1 MLTVR
6 NLTRQALGQQMLGPL
21 DLDLEAGRPVVL
33 GGPSGA
39 GKSLLLRAIADLDP
53 NKGEISLAGR
63 SRQSMSAPE
72 WRRKVT
78 YLAAEPGWWA
88 ERVGDHFEGPS
99 LDAAGKL
106 LPRLGFAAETLNWPI
121 TGLSTGERQRLALI
135 RLLVLAPAVMLLDEP
150 TSALDEENR
159 LRVEELIGERCAA
172 GASAL
177 IVSHDGKQAAR
188 LKARR
193 LSLLGGIIQ
202 EGGHADCPGD
212 GP

>member
-6 NLTRQALGQQMLGPL
+6 NLTRQVPGRQILGPI
-21 DLDLEAGRPVVL
+21 DLDLEPGRPVIL

-53 NKGEISLAGR
+53 NEGEVSLGGASRR
-63 SRQSMSAPE
+63 SVSAPE

-88 ERVGDHFEGPS
+88 KRVGDHFAAAH

-106 LPRLGFAAETLNWPI
+106 LPRLGFGLETIDWPVG
-121 TGLSTGERQRLALI
+121 GLSTGERQRLALV

-172 GASAL
+172 GAAAL
-177 IVSHDGKQAAR
+177 IVSHDGEQAVR
-188 LKARR
+188 LGARR
-193 LSLLGGIIQ
+193 LNLQGGIIQ
-202 EGGHADCPGD
+202 EGGH
-212 GP
+212 

>member
-1 MLTVR
+1 
-6 NLTRQALGQQMLGPL
+6 MLGPI
-21 DLDLEAGRPVVL
+21 DLDLEPGRPVVL

-39 GKSLLLRAIADLDP
+39 GKSLLLRAIADLAP
-53 NKGEISLAGR
+53 NEGEVSLKGR
-63 SRQSMSAPE
+63 SRQSVSAPE

-88 ERVGDHFEGPS
+88 ERVGDHFADAH

-106 LPRLGFAAETLNWPI
+106 LPRLGFAGETMNWPI
-121 TGLSTGERQRLALI
+121 MGLSTGERQRLALA
-135 RLLVLAPAVMLLDEP
+135 RLLVLTPAVMLLDEP

-177 IVSHDGKQAAR
+177 IVSHDGEQAAR

-193 LSLLGGIIQ
+193 LNLLGGIVQ
-202 EGGHADCPGD
+202 ESDH
-212 GP
+212 

>member
-6 NLTRQALGQQMLGPL
+6 NLTRQVLGRQMFGPI
-21 DLDLEAGRPVVL
+21 DLDLEPGRPVVL

-53 NKGEISLAGR
+53 NEGEVSLEGA

-88 ERVGDHFEGPS
+88 ERVGDHFAVAH
-99 LDAAGKL
+99 LAAAGEL
-106 LPRLGFAAETLNWPI
+106 LRRLGFGIETFEWPVA
-121 TGLSTGERQRLALI
+121 GLSTGERQRLALA

-172 GASAL
+172 GAAAM
-177 IVSHDGKQAAR
+177 IVSHDGEQAAR
-188 LKARR
+188 LGARR
-193 LSLLGGIIQ
+193 LTLQGGDLQGGIIR
-202 EGGHADCPGD
+202 EGDR
-212 GP
+212 